1 MLKRREKL
9 GREAA
14 VKGTMLQAHLTW
26 AEETLGAGYLDL
38 LKPHL
43 DAEAFAYA
51 NRSVLATDWIPFWAL
66 IKVDRAIAACVGRGD
81 PDTVF
86 FDLGR
91 HSATINLKGA
101 YKNFAA
107 GEPHR
112 FFEQMALL
120 HGRFQN
126 FGKSV
131 YEVAGATQGRIR
143 IEGYTEYSPVFCA
156 SARGYYEGALHMMNA
171 PGPLSS
177 AETSCQCA
185 GDPACLYELSW

>member
-14 VKGTMLQAHLTW
+14 VKGTMLQAHLVW
-26 AEETLGAGYLDL
+26 AEEKLGAGYLEKLRGL
-38 LKPHL
+38 LDP
-43 DAEAFAYA
+43 EAFAYV

-66 IKVDRAIAACVGRGD
+66 IQVDRAIAKAVGGD
-81 PDTVF
+81 SDKSF

-101 YKNFAA
+101 YKNFVA

-126 FGKSV
+126 FGKSA
-131 YEVAGATQGRIR
+131 YENAGPSVGRIR

-156 SARGYYEGALHMMNA
+156 SGRGYYEGALHMMNA
-171 PGPLSS
+171 PGPISS
-177 AETSCQCA
+177 VETSCQCA
-185 GDPACLYELSW
+185 GDAVCLYELRW